1 METPQFTLRPSAAG
15 LWVRCAGYA
24 TLAARFPEL
33 PGDNEVREEGAA
45 GHWAAYEIG
54 NGRPVPE
61 GTIAPNGVELT
72 EEILDGVAE
81 YLMVLRSW
89 GVPVYMESQVA
100 IPSIHKECGGTVDA
114 WSWDPIKRIMRVAD
128 LKLGYRPVDPFELWQ
143 LLAYVRGVLDYLQSI
158 YGQFTEHF
166 TVEMII
172 VQPRGYGHDTV
183 KTWRVNSQ
191 KLIPYM
197 HRLRVAAE
205 HAVAYRDGKFDMV
218 VGSENGA
225 FTAGPHCENCS
236 AKANCATLQNASLQL
251 LDVSGDHGAL
261 ELTYDQAAA
270 ELRRLDRAIKVME
283 ARQAGLEGKL
293 EYGIKT
299 DNFVLRNFEVG
310 SGSGRLVWQEGKAAQ
325 AIALGKVLGHDIAKP
340 QQALTPTQ
348 AKAKIS
354 GTVLD
359 AFTERKPGKLKLRR
373 LADNHADKLF
383 NQE

>member
-1 METPQFTLRPSAAG
+1 MENPQFTLRPSAAG

-24 TLAARFPEL
+24 TMAARFPEL
-33 PGDNEVREEGAA
+33 PGDNEVREQGTA

-54 NGRPVPE
+54 NNRPVPE

-81 YLMVLRSW
+81 YLAVLRSW

-114 WSWDPIKRIMRVAD
+114 WSWDAVKRILRVAD

-143 LLAYVRGVLDYLQSI
+143 LLAYVRGVLDYLQAI
-158 YGQFTEHF
+158 HGIFTEHF

-183 KTWRVNSQ
+183 KTWRTTSD
-191 KLIPYM
+191 KLFTYM
-197 HRLRVAAE
+197 TTLRTAANN
-205 HAVAYRDGKFDMV
+205 AIAYRDGKFDLV
-218 VGSENGA
+218 VGGEKGA

-236 AKANCATLQNASLQL
+236 ANGDCATLQNASLHL
-251 LDVSGDHGAL
+251 VDVSTNHGSL
-261 ELTYDQAAA
+261 ELTATQAAA

-283 ARQAGLEGKL
+283 ARQAGLEGKITHAIQKD
-293 EYGIKT
+293 GFIH
-299 DNFVLRNFEVG
+299 RNFEM
-310 SGSGRLVWQEGKAAQ
+310 SGGNGKLAWQEGKDVQ
-325 AIALGKVLGHDIAKP
+325 AIALAKVLGYDIAKP
-340 QQALTPTQ
+340 LQALTPTQ
-348 AKAKIS
+348 AKAKIA

-359 AFTERKPGKLKLRR
+359 AFTWRKPGKIKLQR

-383 NQE
+383 NQD

>member
-15 LWVRCAGYA
+15 LWVRCAGFA

-33 PGDNEVREEGAA
+33 PGDNTVREEGTA

-54 NGRPVPE
+54 NNRPVPE

-81 YLMVLRSW
+81 YLAVLRSW
-89 GVPVYMESQVA
+89 GTPVYLESQVA

-114 WSWDPIKRIMRVAD
+114 WSWDAVNRIMRVAD
-128 LKLGYRPVDPFELWQ
+128 LKLGYQPVDPFELWQ
-143 LLAYVRGVLDYLQSI
+143 LLAYVRGVLDYLQAI
-158 YGQFTEHF
+158 HGQFTEHF

-183 KTWRVNSQ
+183 KTWRTNSE

-197 HRLRVAAE
+197 HRLRIAAE
-205 HAVAYRDGKFDMV
+205 HAVAYRDGQYALK
-218 VGSENGA
+218 VGSEKGA
-225 FTAGPHCENCS
+225 FTAGPHCLNCS
-236 AKANCATLQNASLQL
+236 ANANCATLQAAGLQL
-251 LDVSGDHGAL
+251 IDVSTDHG
-261 ELTYDQAAA
+261 ELVQTYDQAAA
-270 ELRRLDRAIKVME
+270 ELRRIDRAIETLK
-283 ARQAGLEGKL
+283 ARQSGLEGKVT
-293 EYGIKT
+293 YGIQKEGYIH
-299 DNFVLRNFEVG
+299 RNFEVG
-310 SGSGRLVWQEGKAAQ
+310 GGRGKLAWVDDKMMQ
-325 AIALGKVLGHDIAKP
+325 AVALAKVLGVDILKP
-340 QQALTPTQ
+340 IQALTPTQ
-348 AKAKIS
+348 AKAKLP

-359 AFTERKPGKLKLRR
+359 AFTVHKSGALKLRR

>member
-33 PGDNEVREEGAA
+33 PGDNEVREEGTA

-54 NGRPVPE
+54 NNRPVPE

-81 YLMVLRSW
+81 YLAVLRAW
-89 GVPVYMESQVA
+89 GSPVYMESQVA
-100 IPSIHKECGGTVDA
+100 IPSIHKECGGIVDA
-114 WSWDPIKRIMRVAD
+114 WSWDAVARVLYVAD
-128 LKLGYRPVDPFELWQ
+128 LKLGYVPVDPFELWQ
-143 LLAYVRGVLDYLQSI
+143 LLAYFRGILDYLQAI
-158 YGQFTEHF
+158 HGRFTEHF
-166 TVEMII
+166 TVVFVI

-183 KTWRVNSQ
+183 KTWRVNSE

-205 HAVAYRDGKFDMV
+205 HAVAYRDGTYELK
-218 VGSENGA
+218 VGSEKGA

-236 AKANCATLQNASLQL
+236 AKADCATLQHASLQL
-251 LDVSGDHGAL
+251 IDVSTDHGAL

-283 ARQAGLEGKL
+283 ARQSGLEGKL
-293 EYGIKT
+293 THGIQK
-299 DNFVLRNFEVG
+299 DGFIHRNFEMS
-310 SGSGRLVWQEGKAAQ
+310 SGKGRLIWQEGKAVQ
-325 AIALGKVLGHDIAKP
+325 AIALAKVLGHDIAKP
-340 QQALTPTQ
+340 LQALTPLQ
-348 AKAKIS
+348 AKAKIP

-359 AFTERKPGKLKLRR
+359 AFTDRKSGKLKLTR

>member
-33 PGDNEVREEGAA
+33 PGDNEVREEGTAA
-45 GHWAAYEIG
+45 HWAAYEIG
-54 NGRPVPE
+54 NNRPVPE
-61 GTIAPNGVELT
+61 GTTAPNGVEIT

-81 YLMVLRSW
+81 YLAVLRSW
-89 GVPVYMESQVA
+89 GSPVYMESQVA

-114 WSWDPIKRIMRVAD
+114 WSWDAVKRILRVAD
-128 LKLGYRPVDPFELWQ
+128 LKFGYRPVDPFELWQ
-143 LLAYVRGVLDYLQSI
+143 LLAYVRGVLDYLQAV

-166 TVEMII
+166 MVEMII
-172 VQPRGYGHDTV
+172 VQPRGYGHDVV

-205 HAVAYRDGKFDMV
+205 HAIAYRDGKFDMV

-236 AKANCATLQNASLQL
+236 AKHNCATLQNASLQL
-251 LDVSGDHGAL
+251 IDVSGDHGAL

-293 EYGIKT
+293 EYGIRSE
-299 DNFVLRNFEVG
+299 NYVHRNFEV
-310 SGSGRLVWQEGKAAQ
+310 SGGNGKLVWLEGKAPQ
-325 AIALGKVLGHDIAKP
+325 AIALAKVLGHNIEKP

-348 AKAKIS
+348 ARAKIP
-354 GTVLD
+354 GNVLD
-359 AFTERKPGKLKLRR
+359 AFMTRKPGTLKLRR

>member
-33 PGDNEVREEGAA
+33 PGDNEVREEGTA

-72 EEILDGVAE
+72 DEILDGVAE
-81 YLMVLRSW
+81 YLTVLRSW
-89 GVPVYMESQVA
+89 GTPVYMESQVA
-100 IPSIHKECGGTVDA
+100 IPSIHKECGGTIDA
-114 WSWDPIKRIMRVAD
+114 WSWDVIKRILRVAD

-143 LLAYVRGVLDYLQSI
+143 LIAYVRGVLDYLQAI
-158 YGQFTEHF
+158 YGKFTEHF
-166 TVEMII
+166 IVEMII
-172 VQPRGYGHDTV
+172 VQPRGYGHETV
-183 KTWRVNSQ
+183 KIWRVNSE

-197 HRLRVAAE
+197 HRLRIAAE
-205 HAVAYRDGKFDMV
+205 HAIAYRDGEYSQKI
-218 VGSENGA
+218 GSEKGA

-236 AKANCATLQNASLQL
+236 AKHNCATLQDASLQL
-251 LDVSGDHGAL
+251 IDVSGDHGCL
-261 ELTYDQAAA
+261 EQTYDQAAA

-299 DNFVLRNFEVG
+299 ESYIHRNFEI
-310 SGSGRLVWQEGKAAQ
+310 SGGAGKLAWREGKALE
-325 AIALGKVLGHDIAKP
+325 AIALAKVLGHDIAKP
-340 QQALTPTQ
+340 LQALTPTQ
-348 AKAKIS
+348 AKAKIA